1 MLWIVAQFGVCRSLK
16 HDKVL
21 CDEQKKTNEQRK
33 NRESVLYAETAYSSQ
48 NTEFGLI
55 M

>member
-21 CDEQKKTNEQRK
+21 CDEQRKRMNKGKTEKASFMRK
-33 NRESVLYAETAYSSQ
+33 PLTVHKTQSLAS
-48 NTEFGLI
+48 
-55 M
+55 